1 MCLVRRGYPYV
12 FHRFRFHMTRT
23 DRAPADNT
31 AGVGCGLRSLF
42 LDD

>member
-1 MCLVRRGYPYV
+1 
-12 FHRFRFHMTRT
+12 MTRT